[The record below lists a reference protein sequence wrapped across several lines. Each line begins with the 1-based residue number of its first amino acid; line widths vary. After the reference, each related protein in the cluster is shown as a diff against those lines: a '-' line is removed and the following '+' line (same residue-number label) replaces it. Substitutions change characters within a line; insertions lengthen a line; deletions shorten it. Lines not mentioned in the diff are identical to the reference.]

1 LLRALATGRF
11 GASVTDVPPPS
22 CDVLV
27 IGAGIIG
34 LSIAL
39 HLKTL
44 GVGAVTVVERTGV
57 GAEASGVQPGGVRQQ
72 WSAPLNCLLVRES
85 LSYFTNLHEH
95 LQTDLRPAFQ
105 ACGYMFLAHSPE
117 RLDALARD
125 VEVQN
130 ANGVNSTI
138 VDAPTAAS
146 LVADLQTET
155 IAGAAWCGEDGYFD
169 RPQAVVEAF
178 AEGAQR
184 AGAAIV
190 HATVGGLER
199 AGGGWAASLS
209 DGRQI
214 AAAAVVA
221 ATGYDTPALLDPVG
235 YALPIEKEPRYLF
248 LSEPIRERLLEPL
261 VVSTER
267 GFAAKQLAD
276 GRVLASDLAADPAD
290 GGGPDDWRRAIRENV
305 EILLPRLQYVSFPI
319 IAEGFYDSTPDHQP
333 VIAELEPGLFVCAG
347 FSGHGFMMAPAI
359 GRRVAAAVNGS
370 PVDDLLDAFSPA
382 RFASGATISEST
394 WVV

>member
-1 LLRALATGRF
+1 MTEDSL
-11 GASVTDVPPPS
+11 PS

-27 IGAGIIG
+27 VGAGIIG
-34 LSIAL
+34 LSIAV
-39 HLKTL
+39 HLKSL
-44 GVGAVTVVERTGV
+44 GVGEVTVIERTGV

-85 LSYFTNLHEH
+85 LSYFTDLREH
-95 LQTDLRPAFQ
+95 LKAGLQPVFQ

-117 RLDALARD
+117 RLEALARD

-130 ANGVNSTI
+130 ENGVNSTI
-138 VDAPTAAS
+138 VDAAAAAR

-155 IAGAAWCGEDGYFD
+155 IVGAAWCGEDGYFD

-184 AGAAIV
+184 AGVAIV
-190 HATVGGLER
+190 HATVAGLIR
-199 AGGGWAASLS
+199 AGDGWSASLV
-209 DGRQI
+209 DGRRVQ
-214 AAAAVVA
+214 ASAVVA
-221 ATGYDTPALLDPVG
+221 ATGYDTPALLGPLG
-235 YALPIEKEPRYLF
+235 HELPIEKEPRYLF

-261 VVSTER
+261 VVTTER

-290 GGGPDDWRRAIRENV
+290 GSGPDDWRHSIRENI

-319 IAEGFYDSTPDHQP
+319 IAEGFYDTTPDHQP

-359 GRRVAAAVNGS
+359 GRRVAAAVSGS
-370 PVDDLLDAFSPA
+370 HVDELLDAFSPA
-382 RFASGATISEST
+382 RFASGATISESG